1 MAKKK
6 KVAPEPIKPAE
17 VVNTPIT
24 EILESNYMPY
34 AMSVIVSRAIPEI
47 DGLKPSHRKLLYTM
61 YKMGLMTGTTVKS
74 AKVVGQ
80 TMMLNPHGDAA
91 IYETL
96 VRLTT
101 GRESLLHPFIKSKGA
116 FGKQY
121 SDDAYAAPRYTE
133 CKLAPICEEL
143 FDGIDRDAVDFV
155 DNYDGTMKE
164 PTLLPVSFP
173 NVLVAPNNG
182 IAVGMTSRICSFNL
196 AELCDATTVY
206 LKNGYITVPELLDI
220 MPAPDFSTGGQL
232 IYDRAKMEEIYTTG
246 VGTFRVRSKWRLDGN
261 HIEIYEIP
269 YTTTAE
275 KIKAAITKLVKD
287 GKIKEISDVRDEIGL
302 NGLTLTIDIKRGA
315 DADKLMAKL
324 CKSTPLEDTFG
335 CNFNILIGGVPRT
348 LGIPDI
354 IEEWSAFRVEC
365 LRRNYIFDLGKKS
378 DKLHLL
384 YGLRKILLDIDK
396 AIAIIRHTENE
407 KDVVP
412 NLMAG
417 FDIDKTQAEYV
428 ADIKLRNLNREYIIN
443 RTEEIGDLEKEIEDL
458 KGLISSERK
467 IRNVIIKQLGK
478 IKEKYGQPR
487 KTEVVVPE
495 SADVVTGEPEHENY
509 PCFLFMSKEGYFKK
523 CLPASLRGSDV
534 QKFKEGDELLT
545 SAETTNCAEVLFFT
559 NRAQVYKAH
568 MFDFDEVKASA
579 LGDYIPA
586 KLGFEDGEK
595 VVAAHA
601 MSDFNGN
608 FVVFYENGKAVRFPA
623 EVYKTV
629 TNRKKLTNALAS
641 GAVAVGVF
649 RSGNEKQE
657 YLIISS
663 ASRALLIKEK
673 QITEK
678 STRSASGATVMTLKK
693 GNTVIS
699 ASVYDPNIRTL
710 TKESRYRK
718 TTLPSTGGLFED
730 DDPELN
736 QMTII

>member
-1 MAKKK
+1 
-6 KVAPEPIKPAE
+6 
-17 VVNTPIT
+17 
-24 EILESNYMPY
+24 
-34 AMSVIVSRAIPEI
+34 
-47 DGLKPSHRKLLYTM
+47 M

-101 GRESLLHPFIKSKGA
+101 GRESLLHPFINSKGA

-196 AELCDATTVY
+196 GELCDATTVY
-206 LKNGYITVPELLDI
+206 LKNGYITVPELLEI

-232 IYDRAKMEEIYTTG
+232 MYDRAKMEEIYTTG

-348 LGIPDI
+348 MGIPDI

-458 KGLISSERK
+458 KSLISSERK

-487 KTEVVVPE
+487 KTEVVLPE
-495 SADVVTGEPEHENY
+495 SADVVTNEPEHENY
-509 PCFLFMSKEGYFKK
+509 PCFMFMSKEGYFKK

-568 MFDFDEVKASA
+568 MYDFDEVKASA

-641 GAVAVGVF
+641 GTVAVGVF
-649 RSGNEKQE
+649 RSDNEKQE

-699 ASVYDPNIRTL
+699 ASVYNPNIRTL